1 MSRSVLHNQRCAM
14 FNPDTHSNLSLSLSR
29 QVFMTN
35 TIRNRRT
42 GTIVDLRGRC
52 MFVATLGLRDP
63 AHSASDVQLHPKK
76 NFRLVSVCV

>member
-1 MSRSVLHNQRCAM
+1 MSRLVLHNQRCAT
-14 FNPDTHSNLSLSLSR
+14 FDPYTHSNLSR